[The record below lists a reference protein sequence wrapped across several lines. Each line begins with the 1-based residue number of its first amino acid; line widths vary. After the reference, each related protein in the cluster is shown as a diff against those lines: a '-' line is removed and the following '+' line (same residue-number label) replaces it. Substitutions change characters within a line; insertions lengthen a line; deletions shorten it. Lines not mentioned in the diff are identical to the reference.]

1 MVSYES
7 VSLAEVPEMCGIV
20 GYRELRGA
28 GSKWSIE
35 LPSALSALSHR
46 GPDDQGSWIGD
57 HGSVGLGHRRL
68 SILDLSPHGHQ
79 PMQSAC
85 GRWLMVFNGEIY
97 NFESIRAE
105 LTPLG
110 YTFKGT
116 GDSEVILAAFSHW
129 GPDAVKRFIGMFAI
143 ALWHQP
149 TQSLHL
155 IRDRLGVKPLYYYW
169 DGQRLFFGSELKAVR
184 AFSGWTS
191 EIDRESL
198 CDYLRYGYINAPR
211 SIYKHVACL
220 PPAHRI
226 ELHSTGEIRQQQ
238 YWNVLESAGR
248 RGRDNEAG
256 LEEELEALM
265 VSSFKYR
272 MISDVPVGVFL
283 SGGVDSSAVAA
294 ILQKHGGQRLKTFTI
309 GFDDPAFDE
318 SGHAADVAHHLGTEH
333 HCRVLRV
340 ADAKR
345 LLPRWGEL
353 YDEPFGDESGIP
365 TLMVSEFAAEHVKVV
380 LSADGGDELF
390 SGYNTYTSKLKHW
403 RRVQGLPQGLRAFS
417 AAAIDGLAIPEV
429 DDLLGSRVGMS
440 SSRVRLG
447 MSRLSRIGMLL
458 PAQSIGDLSERAQMH
473 FHPAELAQLIGY
485 SARTRVSA
493 DVYPGDEGEK
503 LCLWDLHNYLPGDIL
518 TKVDRA
524 TMAVSIEGREP
535 FLDHRLVEFAF
546 SLPFALRRGPLG
558 GKHILKKILYKHV
571 PRHLVDRPKRGFG
584 VPVKHWLAGDLS
596 HLVSEYL
603 DPSVLVPQGLFNVE
617 MVQGYVKRLR
627 AGDVGVRQRVWLLVA
642 FQMWCQRWMPV
653 PR

>member
-1 MVSYES
+1 M
-7 VSLAEVPEMCGIV
+7 
-20 GYRELRGA
+20 ELSGA
-28 GSKWSIE
+28 
-35 LPSALSALSHR
+35 LRALSYR
-46 GPDDQGSWIGD
+46 GPDDEGSWISGD
-57 HGSVGLGHRRL
+57 GSVGLGHRRL

-85 GRWLMVFNGEIY
+85 GHWRMVFNGEIY
-97 NFESIRAE
+97 NFKSIRTE
-105 LTPLG
+105 LESVG
-110 YTFKGT
+110 HAFKGT

-129 GPDAVKRFIGMFAI
+129 GPDAVERFIGMFAI

-149 TQSLHL
+149 TQCLHL
-155 IRDRLGVKPLYYYW
+155 IRDRLGVKPLYYHW

-184 AFSGWTS
+184 AFGGWTS

-198 CDYLRYGYINAPR
+198 CDYLRYSYINAPR
-211 SIYKHVACL
+211 SIYQRVVSL
-220 PPAHRI
+220 PPAHRV
-226 ELHSTGEIRQQQ
+226 ELRPTGEIKQQQ
-238 YWNVLESAGR
+238 YWSVLGSVGR
-248 RGRDNEAG
+248 RKTGNEADF
-256 LEEELEALM
+256 EEELEALM

-318 SGHAADVAHHLGTEH
+318 SGHAADVARHLGTEH

-340 ADAKR
+340 DDAKR
-345 LLPRWGEL
+345 LLPRWGDL

-403 RRVQGLPQGLRAFS
+403 RRVQGLPQGLRSLS
-417 AAAIDGLAIPEV
+417 AAAIDGLGIPEV
-429 DDLLGSRVGMS
+429 DDLLASRAGMS
-440 SSRVRLG
+440 SSRFRLG
-447 MSRLSRIGMLL
+447 VVSRLSRIGKLL
-458 PAQSIGDLSERAQMH
+458 PAQSIGDMSERALMH
-473 FHPAELAQLIGY
+473 FQSAELDRLIGF
-485 SARTRVSA
+485 SARTRAPA
-493 DVYPGDEGEK
+493 DVYPGDDGEK

-546 SLPFALRRGPLG
+546 SLPFGLRRGPLG
-558 GKHILKKILYKHV
+558 GKHILKKILYRHV
-571 PRHLVDRPKRGFG
+571 PRPLVDRPKRGFG
-584 VPVKHWLAGDLS
+584 VPVKHWLAGDLG

-603 DPSVLVPQGLFNVE
+603 DPNLLTRQGLFDVE
-617 MVQGYVKRLR
+617 MVRGYVKRLR

-642 FQMWCQRWMPV
+642 FQMWYQRWMPV